1 MKSLII
7 ALILTVGAIAA
18 AAQAPQPSASSVP
31 SVVSPPQDENARRAR
46 ALIDQAIQALGGPA
60 WLNVQDM
67 EQQGR
72 TYSFYHG
79 QPNSVGAPFWRFWK
93 FPDKDRV
100 ELTKQRDVVYINN
113 GDNGYEVTYKGTAAQ
128 EPESLTDYQRR
139 HRHSLEVVLR
149 QWLKEPGTALFY
161 DGPAVA
167 EQKHTDAVTVMNA
180 HNESVTLF
188 LDSNTHLPIKK
199 TFEWR
204 DKDRYKNEEGEVFD
218 NYRLEQGVM
227 TPHSILR
234 VKNGDISNQ
243 RFITSVRYNV
253 GLPDSMFQA
262 TVSYDPYKH
271 SGPREKK

>member
-1 MKSLII
+1 MKPFLI
-7 ALILTVGAIAA
+7 ALIVAVAA
-18 AAQAPQPSASSVP
+18 TAAFAQAPESSASSAT
-31 SVVSPPQDENARRAR
+31 SPAQAPQDENARRAR
-46 ALIDQAIQALGGPA
+46 SLLDQAIQALGGDA
-60 WLNVQDM
+60 WLNIQDM
-67 EQQGR
+67 QQEGR

-79 QPNSVGAPFWRFWK
+79 QPSSLGTPFWRFWK
-93 FPDKDRV
+93 FPDKDRI

-128 EPESLTDYQRR
+128 EPETLSDYQRR

-149 QWLKEPGTALFY
+149 QWLKETGTALFY
-161 DGPAVA
+161 DGPAIA
-167 EQKHTDAVTVMNA
+167 EQRHTDSVTIMTAN
-180 HNESVTLF
+180 NDSVTLF

-199 TFEWR
+199 IFEWR
-204 DKDRYKNEEGEVFD
+204 DQDRYKNEEGEIFD

-234 VKNGDISNQ
+234 LHNGDITNQ

-253 GLPDSMFQA
+253 GLADTMFQA
-262 TVSYDPYKH
+262 SISYDPYKR